1 MPPVQKTTTFKI
13 PFQGGSAIIL
23 ALVNYTFTVGTD
35 QRLGRFTKTIQYNED
50 GTTEEWDASTDI
62 SITLSV
68 SNGVMTVNITPNV
81 GHTLNDS
88 RCCIIPGDPFA

>member
-23 ALVNYTFTVGTD
+23 ALVNYTFTE
-35 QRLGRFTKTIQYNED
+35 RLGRFTKTIQYNED
-50 GTTEEWDASTDI
+50 GTTKEWDASTDI

-68 SNGVMTVNITPNV
+68 SNGVMTVNITPHV
-81 GHTLNDS
+81 GYTLNDS